1 MKRNAKTTVYRVHGE
16 DVEVTTGSDNVFADL
31 EVPDA
36 EDLLVKTDL
45 AIAAAKAISARGLTQ
60 TKAAAI
66 TGLPQPKV
74 SKVVSGLDLRGIS
87 AEKLMAALARL
98 GNHVV
103 ISIEPARGRR
113 AGSIRVVPAQKR
125 PARHRRRAAG

>member
-1 MKRNAKTTVYRVHGE
+1 MKRYAKKAIHRVHGE

-36 EDLLVKTDL
+36 NDLLVKTDL

-74 SKVVSGLDLRGIS
+74 SKVISGLDLRGIS
-87 AEKLMAALARL
+87 AEKLMTALARL

-103 ISIEPARGRR
+103 ISIKPARGRR
-113 AGSIRVVPAQKR
+113 AGSIQVVPSPSR
-125 PARHRRRAAG
+125 GAR